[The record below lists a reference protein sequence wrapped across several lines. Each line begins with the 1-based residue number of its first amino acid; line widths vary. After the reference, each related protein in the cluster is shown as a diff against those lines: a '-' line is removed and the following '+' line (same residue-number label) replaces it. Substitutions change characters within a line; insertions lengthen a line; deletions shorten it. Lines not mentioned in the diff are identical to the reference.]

1 MCYSWMLDN
10 LKSMEKFFNLSFLKY
25 PISLIINMILV
36 GFYLYIF
43 PAKATTKIR
52 ENEFAAINLDIPSA
66 DKKIEE
72 KNSFNQENI
81 GENGDFSAAEIQQN
95 AKIELDNSR
104 SDFIVRTSKK
114 SSQSNLQNT
123 RYHRP
128 EIDRRPYYPP
138 KSRHDSPYNQVQV
151 KEDFNNNSLKN
162 KSPYQ
167 EVHGKTIEKLEERIK
182 ELEER
187 KRMNA
192 NKITSENTSNLT
204 VNLAK
209 KDDGFSFRDQD
220 LVPKN
225 GALNLPQNPLID
237 SEISSN
243 RFYSNDKKR
252 QNIQT
257 VQHSKTKQNTP
268 DLLKGRLLE
277 SKIVRNNTTVKIM
290 LTERKV
296 IGNII
301 YESGD
306 VIGAKTGIQGDR
318 LMLTVE
324 GYIKNDVYVPLSAQ
338 VMDLD
343 GLLGL
348 KVSIDADNEMQKHAW
363 GQNAGSTLGSVNP
376 LLVYN
381 PQGNLGQTVGNQV
394 VGSLVNQSLNG
405 ANQYV
410 NAKIRDVK
418 VSIKTGQQLYL
429 LIKN

>member
-1 MCYSWMLDN
+1 
-10 LKSMEKFFNLSFLKY
+10 MEKFFNLSFLKY

-43 PAKATTKIR
+43 PAKASTQVR
-52 ENEFAAINLDIPSA
+52 ENEFAAINLDMPSA

-72 KNSFNQENI
+72 KNSFNQDRD
-81 GENGDFSAAEIQQN
+81 GENVDFSAAEISQN
-95 AKIELDNSR
+95 ERIELDNSR
-104 SDFIVRTSKK
+104 SDFMIRTSKNSNPDHK
-114 SSQSNLQNT
+114 SNRARSFPVSSKRNYQATNQGTISPNKREYQGSQ
-123 RYHRP
+123 Y
-128 EIDRRPYYPP
+128 P
-138 KSRHDSPYNQVQV
+138 KSFQ
-151 KEDFNNNSLKN
+151 N
-162 KSPYQ
+162 KSPY
-167 EVHGKTIEKLEERIK
+167 EEIHGKTIEKLEERIK

-187 KRMNA
+187 KRQSLLKNA
-192 NKITSENTSNLT
+192 SENTGIAMVKNPQK
-204 VNLAK
+204 N
-209 KDDGFSFRDQD
+209 DGFSFKDQD
-220 LVPKN
+220 LIPKIN
-225 GALNLPQNPLID
+225 NPTAALND
-237 SEISSN
+237 DTEDEFSSN
-243 RFYSNDKKR
+243 RFYSNHR
-252 QNIQT
+252 
-257 VQHSKTKQNTP
+257 TKQNAETTATSKNLKTQQNAP
-268 DLLKGRLLE
+268 ILLKGRLIE
-277 SKIVRNNTTVKIM
+277 SKTVRNNTTVKIM
-290 LTERKV
+290 LTESKV
-296 IGNII
+296 IGNVA

-306 VIGAKTGIQGDR
+306 VIGAKTAIHGDR

-324 GYIKNDVYVPLSAQ
+324 GYIKNDIYVPLAAQ

-418 VSIKTGQQLYL
+418 VSIKTGQQLFL

>member
-1 MCYSWMLDN
+1 
-10 LKSMEKFFNLSFLKY
+10 MEKFFNLSFLKY

-43 PAKATTKIR
+43 PAKATTKVR

-72 KNSFNQENI
+72 KNAFNQENN
-81 GENGDFSAAEIQQN
+81 GENGDFSAAEIAQN
-95 AKIELDNSR
+95 ERIDLDNSR

-114 SSQSNLQNT
+114 SSLSDLPNT
-123 RYHRP
+123 HYHRP
-128 EIDRRPYYPP
+128 EINRKSYYPP
-138 KSRHDSPYNQVQV
+138 KSRDDSPYNQIRE
-151 KEDFNNNSLKN
+151 KAEFNDNSFKN

-167 EVHGKTIEKLEERIK
+167 EAHGKTIEKLEERIK

-187 KRMNA
+187 KKLNA
-192 NKITSENTSNLT
+192 NKISSENTANLA

-209 KDDGFSFRDQD
+209 KDDGFSFKDQD

-225 GALNLPQNPLID
+225 GDLNLAQNPLID
-237 SEISSN
+237 SELSTN

-257 VQHSKTKQNTP
+257 VQLPKAKQNTP

-277 SKIVRNNTTVKIM
+277 SKTVRNNTTVKII

-296 IGNII
+296 IGNVV

-348 KVSIDADNEMQKHAW
+348 KVSIDADNEMQKQAW

>member
-1 MCYSWMLDN
+1 
-10 LKSMEKFFNLSFLKY
+10 MEKFFNLSFLKY

-43 PAKATTKIR
+43 PAKASTKVR
-52 ENEFAAINLDIPSA
+52 ENEFAAINLDMPSA

-72 KNSFNQENI
+72 KNSFNQERDS
-81 GENGDFSAAEIQQN
+81 ENGDFSAAEISQN
-95 AKIELDNSR
+95 ERIELDNSR
-104 SDFIVRTSKK
+104 SDFIVRTSKPK
-114 SSQSNLQNT
+114 QVYQATNRSTYRKPSSIRNYQPYQGSNVPYSEQTNQAIINRNFLQN
-123 RYHRP
+123 
-128 EIDRRPYYPP
+128 E
-138 KSRHDSPYNQVQV
+138 
-151 KEDFNNNSLKN
+151 
-162 KSPYQ
+162 SPYQ
-167 EVHGKTIEKLEERIK
+167 EMHGKTIEKLEERIK

-187 KRMNA
+187 KRQSLPKNA
-192 NKITSENTSNLT
+192 SENTGIAMVKNPQK
-204 VNLAK
+204 N
-209 KDDGFSFRDQD
+209 DGFSFKDHD
-220 LVPKN
+220 LIPKVD
-225 GALNLPQNPLID
+225 GLSASLT
-237 SEISSN
+237 SELETELSSN
-243 RFYSNDKKR
+243 RFYSNHR
-252 QNIQT
+252 
-257 VQHSKTKQNTP
+257 TKQNSMVVLPTATNIKTQQNAP
-268 DLLKGRLLE
+268 TLLKGRLLE
-277 SKIVRNNTTVKIM
+277 SKTVRNNTTVKIM
-290 LTERKV
+290 LTESKV
-296 IGNII
+296 IGNVA

-306 VIGAKTGIQGDR
+306 VIGAKTAIHGDR

-324 GYIKNDVYVPLSAQ
+324 GYIKNDIYVPLSAQ

-343 GLLGL
+343 GLVGL

-418 VSIKTGQQLYL
+418 VSIKTGQQLFL

>member
-1 MCYSWMLDN
+1 
-10 LKSMEKFFNLSFLKY
+10 MEKFFNLSFLKY

-43 PAKATTKIR
+43 PTKASTKVR

-72 KNSFNQENI
+72 KNSFNQDRD
-81 GENGDFSAAEIQQN
+81 GEKGDFSAAEIALN
-95 AKIELDNSR
+95 ERIELDNSR
-104 SDFIVRTSKK
+104 SDFIVRTSKRSIENKTTNQTK
-114 SSQSNLQNT
+114 SYSVSSNRSYHPLNQRNGSRYSRAYQSPL
-123 RYHRP
+123 
-128 EIDRRPYYPP
+128 
-138 KSRHDSPYNQVQV
+138 
-151 KEDFNNNSLKN
+151 NSINSFQN
-162 KSPYQ
+162 KSPY
-167 EVHGKTIEKLEERIK
+167 EEMHGKTIEKLEERIK

-187 KRMNA
+187 KRKSLLKNA
-192 NKITSENTSNLT
+192 SENTGMTNT
-204 VNLAK
+204 HQKN
-209 KDDGFSFRDQD
+209 DGFSFKDQD
-220 LVPKN
+220 LMPKVD
-225 GALNLPQNPLID
+225 GQSASLNAEL
-237 SEISSN
+237 ETEWSSN
-243 RFYSNDKKR
+243 RFYSNHR
-252 QNIQT
+252 
-257 VQHSKTKQNTP
+257 TKQNSMVVLPTATNAKTQQNAP
-268 DLLKGRLLE
+268 TLLKGRLLE
-277 SKIVRNNTTVKIM
+277 SKTVRNNTTVKIM
-290 LTERKV
+290 LTANKV
-296 IGNII
+296 IGNIA

-306 VIGAKTGIQGDR
+306 VIGAKTTIHGDR

-324 GYIKNDVYVPLSAQ
+324 GYIKNDVYVPLAAQ

-343 GLLGL
+343 GLMGL

-418 VSIKTGQQLYL
+418 VSTKTGQQLFL

>member
-1 MCYSWMLDN
+1 
-10 LKSMEKFFNLSFLKY
+10 MEKFFNLSFLKY

-43 PAKATTKIR
+43 PTKQSAKVR

-72 KNSFNQENI
+72 KNSFNQEHL
-81 GENGDFSAAEIQQN
+81 GENGDFSAAEIAQN
-95 AKIELDNSR
+95 ERIELDNSR
-104 SDFIVRTSKK
+104 SDFIVRTSKRSIENKTTNQTK
-114 SSQSNLQNT
+114 SYSASSNRSFQTMNQGNV
-123 RYHRP
+123 
-128 EIDRRPYYPP
+128 
-138 KSRHDSPYNQVQV
+138 SPYRRAYQRPP
-151 KEDFNNNSLKN
+151 NSTNSFQN

-167 EVHGKTIEKLEERIK
+167 EMHGKTIEKLEERIK

-187 KRMNA
+187 RRQSLLKNTPENIGIANVNA
-192 NKITSENTSNLT
+192 PQKN
-204 VNLAK
+204 
-209 KDDGFSFRDQD
+209 DGFSFKDQD
-220 LVPKN
+220 LIPKVD
-225 GALNLPQNPLID
+225 GLSTALNTELETDL
-237 SEISSN
+237 SSN
-243 RFYSNDKKR
+243 RFYSNHR
-252 QNIQT
+252 
-257 VQHSKTKQNTP
+257 TKQNSMAALQTATNAKTQQIATT
-268 DLLKGRLLE
+268 LLRGRLLE
-277 SKIVRNNTTVKIM
+277 SKTVRNNTTVKIM
-290 LTERKV
+290 LAENRV
-296 IGNII
+296 IGSIA
-301 YESGD
+301 YELGD
-306 VIGAKTGIQGDR
+306 VIGAKTTIHGDR

-324 GYIKNDVYVPLSAQ
+324 GYIKNGIYVPLSAQ
-338 VMDLD
+338 AMDLD

-410 NAKIRDVK
+410 NAKIRDLK
-418 VSIKTGQQLYL
+418 VSIKTGQQLFL

>member
-1 MCYSWMLDN
+1 
-10 LKSMEKFFNLSFLKY
+10 MEKFFNLSFLKY

-43 PAKATTKIR
+43 PAQASTKVR

-72 KNSFNQENI
+72 KNSFNQEQS
-81 GENGDFSAAEIQQN
+81 GENGDFSAAEMAQN
-95 AKIELDNSR
+95 ERIELDNSR
-104 SDFIVRTSKK
+104 SDFIVRTSKTK
-114 SSQSNLQNT
+114 QVYQATNRSTYRKPSSNRNYQPYQGSNVPYSEQNNQALSNRNFLQ
-123 RYHRP
+123 
-128 EIDRRPYYPP
+128 
-138 KSRHDSPYNQVQV
+138 
-151 KEDFNNNSLKN
+151 N

-167 EVHGKTIEKLEERIK
+167 EIHGKTIEKLEERIK

-187 KRMNA
+187 KRQSLLKN
-192 NKITSENTSNLT
+192 TSENTGIAN
-204 VNLAK
+204 VNAPQK
-209 KDDGFSFRDQD
+209 NDGFSFKDQD
-220 LVPKN
+220 LIPKVD
-225 GALNLPQNPLID
+225 GLSTALNAELETEL
-237 SEISSN
+237 SSN
-243 RFYSNDKKR
+243 RFYSNHR
-252 QNIQT
+252 
-257 VQHSKTKQNTP
+257 TKQNSMAVLPTATNTKTQQNAP
-268 DLLKGRLLE
+268 TLLKGRLLE
-277 SKIVRNNTTVKIM
+277 SKTVRNNTTVKIM
-290 LTERKV
+290 LTENKV
-296 IGNII
+296 IGNVA

-306 VIGAKTGIQGDR
+306 VIGAKTTIHGDR

-324 GYIKNDVYVPLSAQ
+324 GYIKNDLYVPLSAQ
-338 VMDLD
+338 AMDLD

-418 VSIKTGQQLYL
+418 VSIKTGQQLFL

>member
-1 MCYSWMLDN
+1 
-10 LKSMEKFFNLSFLKY
+10 MEKFFNLSFLKY
-25 PISLIINMILV
+25 PISLILNIILV

-43 PAKATTKIR
+43 PAKASTKVR

-72 KNSFNQENI
+72 KNSFNQEQS
-81 GENGDFSAAEIQQN
+81 GENSDFSAAEIAQN
-95 AKIELDNSR
+95 ERIELDNSR
-104 SDFIVRTSKK
+104 SDFIVRTSKHSIEDNTSNK
-114 SSQSNLQNT
+114 AKRYSVSSNRSYHPPNQRNGSRYSRAYQS
-123 RYHRP
+123 
-128 EIDRRPYYPP
+128 PP
-138 KSRHDSPYNQVQV
+138 
-151 KEDFNNNSLKN
+151 NSINSFQN

-187 KRMNA
+187 KKQSLLKN
-192 NKITSENTSNLT
+192 TSENTGIAIVKNPQK
-204 VNLAK
+204 N
-209 KDDGFSFRDQD
+209 DGFSFKDQD
-220 LVPKN
+220 LMPKVD
-225 GALNLPQNPLID
+225 GLSASLNAEL
-237 SEISSN
+237 ETEWSSN
-243 RFYSNDKKR
+243 RFYSNR
-252 QNIQT
+252 R
-257 VQHSKTKQNTP
+257 TKQNSFAVLPTATNAKTQQNAAT
-268 DLLKGRLLE
+268 LLKGRLLE
-277 SKIVRNNTTVKIM
+277 SKTVRNNTTVKIM
-290 LTERKV
+290 LTENKV
-296 IGNII
+296 IGNIA

-306 VIGAKTGIQGDR
+306 VIGAKTTIHGDR

-324 GYIKNDVYVPLSAQ
+324 GYIKNDIYVPLAAQ
-338 VMDLD
+338 AMDLD

-418 VSIKTGQQLYL
+418 VSIKTGQQLFL

>member
-1 MCYSWMLDN
+1 
-10 LKSMEKFFNLSFLKY
+10 MEKFFNLNFLKY
-25 PISLIINMILV
+25 PITLIINMILV

-43 PAKATTKIR
+43 PAKASTKVR
-52 ENEFAAINLDIPSA
+52 ENEFAAINLDMPSA

-72 KNSFNQENI
+72 KNAFNQESS
-81 GENGDFSAAEIQQN
+81 GENGDFSAAEMAQN
-95 AKIELDNSR
+95 ERIELDNSR
-104 SDFIVRTSKK
+104 SDFIIRTSKNSLESNTINK
-114 SSQSNLQNT
+114 TKRYSVSSKRDYQASNQGTIAPNK
-123 RYHRP
+123 REYQGSQ
-128 EIDRRPYYPP
+128 YP
-138 KSRHDSPYNQVQV
+138 KSFQ
-151 KEDFNNNSLKN
+151 N

-167 EVHGKTIEKLEERIK
+167 EIHRKTIEKLEERIK

-187 KRMNA
+187 KRQTLLKNA
-192 NKITSENTSNLT
+192 SENKSIAVVKNPQK
-204 VNLAK
+204 N
-209 KDDGFSFRDQD
+209 DGFSFKDQD
-220 LVPKN
+220 LVPTITHPIA
-225 GALNLPQNPLID
+225 ALNDDLED
-237 SEISSN
+237 EFSSN
-243 RFYSNDKKR
+243 RFYSNHR
-252 QNIQT
+252 
-257 VQHSKTKQNTP
+257 TKQNAETIATSKNLKTP
-268 DLLKGRLLE
+268 QNTPILVKGRLLE
-277 SKIVRNNTTVKIM
+277 SKTVRNNTTVKIM
-290 LTERKV
+290 LTESKV
-296 IGNII
+296 IGNVA

-306 VIGAKTGIQGDR
+306 VIGAKTTIQGDR

-324 GYIKNDVYVPLSAQ
+324 GYIKNDVYVPLAAQ
-338 VMDLD
+338 AMDLD

-418 VSIKTGQQLYL
+418 VSIKTGQQLFL

>member
-1 MCYSWMLDN
+1 
-10 LKSMEKFFNLSFLKY
+10 MEKFFNLSFLKY

-43 PAKATTKIR
+43 PTKATTKVR

-72 KNSFNQENI
+72 KNSFNQEHN
-81 GENGDFSAAEIQQN
+81 GENGDFSAAEIQQD
-95 AKIELDNSR
+95 AKIDLDNSR
-104 SDFIVRTSKK
+104 SDFIVRTTKQSKENHLSRRSVPNV
-114 SSQSNLQNT
+114 SSNNRGYSSNNQRKIESNKRVIQN
-123 RYHRP
+123 P
-128 EIDRRPYYPP
+128 VSAENF
-138 KSRHDSPYNQVQV
+138 SQ
-151 KEDFNNNSLKN
+151 N

-167 EVHGKTIEKLEERIK
+167 DLHGRTIEKLEERIK

-187 KRMNA
+187 KRQSLLKNA
-192 NKITSENTSNLT
+192 SENSPAISTNTSQKNE
-204 VNLAK
+204 
-209 KDDGFSFRDQD
+209 GFSFRDQD
-220 LVPKN
+220 LIPKM
-225 GALNLPQNPLID
+225 GGSSTFLD
-237 SEISSN
+237 SEEETAFPSN
-243 RFYSNDKKR
+243 RFYSNHR
-252 QNIQT
+252 
-257 VQHSKTKQNTP
+257 TKQNPQTGVSLKSMMP
-268 DLLKGRLLE
+268 SKAQQNAPVLLKGRLLE
-277 SKIVRNNTTVKIM
+277 SKTVRNNTTVKIM
-290 LTERKV
+290 LTENKV
-296 IGNII
+296 IGNVV

-324 GYIKNDVYVPLSAQ
+324 GYIKNDVYIPLSAQ
-338 VMDLD
+338 AMDLD

-418 VSIKTGQQLYL
+418 VSIKTGQQLF
-429 LIKN
+429 LILKN

>member
-1 MCYSWMLDN
+1 MYIN
-10 LKSMEKFFNLSFLKY
+10 PKIMEKFFNLSFLKY
-25 PISLIINMILV
+25 PITLIINMILM

-43 PAKATTKIR
+43 PAKATTKMR

-72 KNSFNQENI
+72 KNSFSQDKE
-81 GENGDFSAAEIQQN
+81 GENGDFSAAEIERNRQ
-95 AKIELDNSR
+95 IELDNSR

-114 SSQSNLQNT
+114 SSPSYLSKT
-123 RYHRP
+123 RVHRP
-128 EIDRRPYYPP
+128 EVNRKPYYLS
-138 KSRHDSPYNQVQV
+138 KSRDDSQYNRVQE
-151 KEDFNNNSLKN
+151 KGEFDGNSFKN

-187 KRMNA
+187 
-192 NKITSENTSNLT
+192 
-204 VNLAK
+204 
-209 KDDGFSFRDQD
+209 FSFKDQD

-225 GALNLPQNPLID
+225 EDLNLAQNPLLD
-237 SEISSN
+237 SELSTN
-243 RFYSNDKKR
+243 RFYSNDKKK
-252 QNIQT
+252 QTIQT
-257 VQHSKTKQNTP
+257 VQPSKTKQNFP

-338 VMDLD
+338 IMDLD
-343 GLLGL
+343 GLMGL

-429 LIKN
+429 LIKK